1 MIAFQR
7 MVVHHIQNNLQ
18 PAFVKPLNHFLKIV
32 DIGTDH
38 IARFQSKEVQCFVSP
53 EIVFQTG
60 IAFRHKSIDR
70 HQFHRRYAQP
80 FQIAQNALMIE
91 PGKGTAFAVR
101 HLRVQFGIAFKVG
114 FVNDAFFNGIPRR
127 LNTLPIKIITSYNR
141 FRHIG
146 GAVQRTVREVF
157 ERTVPI
163 IAKQCLM
170 PNQTPGELFGIGV
183 NQKLVRIE
191 AMPLFRQIRPV
202 NTIAVNLSRF

>member
-1 MIAFQR
+1 
-7 MVVHHIQNNLQ
+7 MVINHVEDNLKTVPVHIFDQLLY
-18 PAFVKPLNHFLKIV
+18 FVQAAAGQV
-32 DIGTDH
+32 S
-38 IARFQSKEVQCFVSP
+38 RFGSKKAETLVPPV
-53 EIVFQTG
+53 IVFD
-60 IAFRHKSIDR
+60 ISLSAAAAEKCMDR
-70 HQFHRRYAQP
+70 QKFYGGYAQP

-101 HLRVQFGIAFKVG
+101 HLRVQFGIAFKMG